1 MSNGFWVI
9 RQQKTPRGKG
19 TELVCS
25 NCGHVRVSDFSW
37 GIEPEE
43 AVRRIDKDCVFP
55 YCEMCGSKMSD
66 EDVKVEYDDGREYYM
81 FIRGA
86 GK

>member
-9 RQQKTPRGKG
+9 RQQQAHKKG
-19 TELVCS
+19 TDLVCGK
-25 NCGHVRVSDFSW
+25 CGYTRINDFSW

-43 AVRRIDKDCVFP
+43 VARRIDKGSVFP

-66 EDVKVEYDDGREYYM
+66 EDIKVEYDDGRKYYM
-81 FIRGA
+81 FIRGT